1 MHGSRS
7 GTAWRGIF
15 RAQQGKRPRK
25 QLTRHRTSGDSCP
38 TRQTAWPRMGSHRQQ
53 TQAKSARERTVRER
67 RARKLEKKR
76 LAAEERKERSSS
88 TAPRLPHDEP
98 AVRFLT

>member
-1 MHGSRS
+1 
-7 GTAWRGIF
+7 
-15 RAQQGKRPRK
+15 
-25 QLTRHRTSGDSCP
+25 
-38 TRQTAWPRMGSHRQQ
+38 MGSHRQQ
-53 TQAKSARERTVRER
+53 TQAKSARERMLRER

-88 TAPRLPHDEP
+88 TAPQLPHDEP